1 MISSSFIDQGV
12 KVEAV
17 KLFISFQ
24 WAADSR
30 ARNFNYLLMIWSW
43 SGLQG
48 WQVVVFLLIT
58 SMDEQAGYEC
68 RTGRYLKDN
77 YPSTVEPITALM
89 SCPLFIRNKIFSKM
103 WEQWSGSFL
112 PEIYRKEKPIPEPET
127 GTELPLL
134 LLSNVLVVYFFIK
147 VSHNFLWKNKYSQN

>member
-30 ARNFNYLLMIWSW
+30 ARNFDYLLMIWSW
-43 SGLQG
+43 SGLQAG
-48 WQVVVFLLIT
+48 LVALFVLIT
-58 SMDEQAGYEC
+58 CLDEPPHYEC
-68 RTGRYLKDN
+68 LTGRRCLKDN
-77 YPSTVEPITALM
+77 YPSAVEPITALM
-89 SCPLFIRNKIFSKM
+89 SFPLFTRNKIFSKM

-112 PEIYRKEKPIPEPET
+112 PEIYRKEKPIAEPET

-147 VSHNFLWKNKYSQN
+147 VSRNFL